1 MFSNI
6 ENTEFRNTIFILKND
21 FWKHNLKN
29 GTGQALVLLRFG
41 SFFLNYFCPIINGFH
56 LIVL

>member
-6 ENTEFRNTIFILKND
+6 ENTEFRKTIFILKSD
-21 FWKHNLKN
+21 FRKHNLKN

-41 SFFLNYFCPIINGFH
+41 SFFLNYFCPIINGSH